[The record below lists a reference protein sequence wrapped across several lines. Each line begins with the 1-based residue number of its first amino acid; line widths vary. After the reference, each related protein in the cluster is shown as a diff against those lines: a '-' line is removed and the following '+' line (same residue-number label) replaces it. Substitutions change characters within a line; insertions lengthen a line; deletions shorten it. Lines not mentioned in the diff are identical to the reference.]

1 MLTILGCVIVLSTC
15 ILYFHELLL
24 LFSWINF
31 MLQLAIYLISCKI
44 AFFILEE
51 NPVGIPCWVGPFT
64 QEVEA

>member
-1 MLTILGCVIVLSTC
+1 
-15 ILYFHELLL
+15 
-24 LFSWINF
+24 